1 MSRALKTMRLLQFF
15 MLASIV
21 AYVVIGEV
29 VKPSARALNPTVN
42 YMVSILS
49 MAIVGII
56 FVVRRTLVFRAE
68 QTLVSRPDDVIS
80 LNHWKTG
87 FVATYALCEALA
99 LFGLV
104 LRFMGCNFEQS
115 APFYLGGFILLFFF
129 RAKQP
134 TLATA

>member
-1 MSRALKTMRLLQFF
+1 MRLLQFL

-21 AYVVIGEV
+21 AYVVVGEV
-29 VKPSARALNPTVN
+29 VKPSARAINPTVN
-42 YMVSILS
+42 YVVSILS

-56 FVVRRTLVFRAE
+56 FVVRRTLVLRAE
-68 QTLVSRPDDVIS
+68 QTLASQPDDVIS

-104 LRFMGCNFEQS
+104 LRFLGCDFQQS
-115 APFYLGGFILLFFF
+115 APFYLGGFVLLFFF

-134 TLATA
+134 VLASS